1 MDAVITY
8 VNSEDKTW
16 REEYGKHVKS
26 TIEEARYR
34 DWGTL
39 QYLIKGI
46 RQFMPFIENIY
57 LVVSTPSQITGI
69 DVSEVNVVYHK
80 EIIPE
85 KYLPTFNSCT
95 IEMFL
100 HKIPGLSEEFI
111 YFNDDTFVIK
121 PMKKTDFFVDDKP
134 VLNPHLQKCSQF
146 DINSIFVQQC
156 KNSTELIRSKF
167 VKKYPINV
175 FIRQEHIMRPMLK
188 STYEVVWETCE
199 KEIINSLT
207 RIRTK
212 RNYNAY
218 LFNNYDVMKGYYV
231 QKELPYKY
239 IKTSDS
245 INSIISDI
253 TSDKFSVVCIN
264 DSGAVCKNDKDAI
277 NGAFENAITKKEP
290 NNVKQKSLVLKDK
303 LYVSFT
309 SWEKRINN
317 CKHTVDL
324 MSSQTLKPTKIILN
338 LAEEEFPN
346 KENDL
351 PKDLVAEAKNNPLF
365 EIYWVKENTTVWK
378 KILPTM
384 NRFPNDLVLSIDD
397 DIEYPDNYIEEMYK
411 TFINNKK
418 LYPVVAYKNIQNNRL
433 YHAGPFTL
441 TNYHFYGKYIDV
453 LYNELVYPTL
463 KDIKWASDNVYSE
476 ALFLNHNKYVLCTT
490 INGKDLY
497 LSSYLNKQNAYSN
510 YTGSKCKETFK
521 LTKNMLSDFINT
533 RFNKPDLS
541 NKKVVVSFTT
551 WKQRDMYVEEMLTCF
566 QQQTLK
572 PYKIICWIAKDEYEG
587 KIPDTLQKCLDK
599 KLLSEIRWVDKNIY
613 GHKRYEIFK
622 DPEFENCY
630 IATIDDDLYYP
641 INHLENLLEI
651 SVKHPDCVC
660 SYFSRTVNYVHGFR
674 KLEPFENTN
683 IKNEIYSGLS
693 LYPPHVFPIESFK
706 YEDLRNKYCLKCDDS
721 WINAWLKKKNIKVT
735 VFEEWHDKCLN
746 TIEGTVEG
754 GIWNTH
760 NNIKING
767 NIIQLYY
774 NRMTALK
781 CIGAEDITKKLWP
794 ECDIDKY
801 NTMNS

>member
-16 REEYGKHVKS
+16 REEYKKHVKS
-26 TIEEARYR
+26 IIEEARYR
-34 DWGTL
+34 DCGTL
-39 QYLIKGI
+39 QYVIKGI
-46 RQFMPFIENIY
+46 RQFMPFIEHIY

-80 EIIPE
+80 DIIPE

-121 PMKKTDFFVDDKP
+121 PMKKTDFFIDGKP

-167 VKKYPINV
+167 VKKYPVNV

-218 LFNNYDVMKGYYV
+218 LFNNYDVMTGYYV

-253 TSDKFSVVCIN
+253 ASDKFSVVCVN

-277 NGAFENAITKKEP
+277 NGAFENVITKKEP

-324 MSSQTLKPTKIILN
+324 MSKQTLKPTKIILN

-351 PKDLVAEAKNNPLF
+351 PQDLVAEAKNNPLF

-384 NRFPNDLVLSIDD
+384 NRFPDDLVLSIDD
-397 DIEYPDNYIEEMYK
+397 DIEYPDNYIEEMYR
-411 TFINNKK
+411 TYCEYNK
-418 LYPVVAYKNIQNNRL
+418 LYPIVSYGRGSIGVFS
-433 YHAGPFTL
+433 HSGPFTL
-441 TNYHFYGKYIDV
+441 TSKKFFGDYLDDIYINLIQATLNTCKWQSDTVYTYCTLLNKCRYKRCYSIDGENLYKISVANKINAYSSYNTGDFHSFNNTLNLNKQLLDNYVEHKYGVKNLLQNCKYECIISLTSWKGRINNVYKTINNLLLLSDNRFKVVLTLSSDEFEKSDLPENLTSLLCDRFEILWVKKNYKVFKKMLFAMQKYNMCPIISVDDDCLYKYDFMSELLDCWYEHKNDITTLLRENKWTINDKSYLFAHGCATIYPPSSMFGALKYIDNDKILSTNNDDSFLGIYATINNIHINYLGYKITDV
-453 LYNELVYPTL
+453 INFHTNEGALTYNIGNQMDKFLNDKKIIINEL
-463 KDIKWASDNVYSE
+463 
-476 ALFLNHNKYVLCTT
+476 
-490 INGKDLY
+490 
-497 LSSYLNKQNAYSN
+497 
-510 YTGSKCKETFK
+510 CKK
-521 LTKNMLSDFINT
+521 
-533 RFNKPDLS
+533 
-541 NKKVVVSFTT
+541 
-551 WKQRDMYVEEMLTCF
+551 
-566 QQQTLK
+566 
-572 PYKIICWIAKDEYEG
+572 
-587 KIPDTLQKCLDK
+587 
-599 KLLSEIRWVDKNIY
+599 
-613 GHKRYEIFK
+613 
-622 DPEFENCY
+622 
-630 IATIDDDLYYP
+630 
-641 INHLENLLEI
+641 
-651 SVKHPDCVC
+651 
-660 SYFSRTVNYVHGFR
+660 
-674 KLEPFENTN
+674 
-683 IKNEIYSGLS
+683 
-693 LYPPHVFPIESFK
+693 
-706 YEDLRNKYCLKCDDS
+706 
-721 WINAWLKKKNIKVT
+721 
-735 VFEEWHDKCLN
+735 
-746 TIEGTVEG
+746 
-754 GIWNTH
+754 
-760 NNIKING
+760 
-767 NIIQLYY
+767 
-774 NRMTALK
+774 
-781 CIGAEDITKKLWP
+781 
-794 ECDIDKY
+794 
-801 NTMNS
+801 